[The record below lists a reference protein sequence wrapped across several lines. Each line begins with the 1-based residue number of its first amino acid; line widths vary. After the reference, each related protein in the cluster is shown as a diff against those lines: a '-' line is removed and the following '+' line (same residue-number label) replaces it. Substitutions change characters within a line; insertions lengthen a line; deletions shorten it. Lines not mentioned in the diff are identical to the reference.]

1 MAHDGELRIGIF
13 TDDFY
18 PYSGGVA
25 RSVEQQ
31 INHLVELGHHVTLF
45 APRTDFDPPRAC
57 AWEALPNWYLPRT
70 PSYLS
75 SLVVSPGAARRIA
88 ASHELDVVHSQNERG
103 SIYLTALVAREA
115 GLPHVHT
122 FHSNYAGTHL
132 TSPGPA
138 ALNSLTYLPA
148 AGRILRRFARRDS
161 GTPLR
166 TPTSPRAA
174 EDSFHARRD
183 WKSLARL
190 ACELDAFTSPATFV
204 RECIVD
210 AAPDLADLA
219 HVVPSGIDQAFLEV
233 TRTRPQD
240 GPIRFLSCSRLG
252 AEKRVDAIIR
262 AYEQIGSED
271 NELVIIGTGPQEAA
285 LKRQAAQVSRGTVR
299 MLGRMENTAQVAQ
312 QMADADVFVLAS
324 YHFDTQGIVLAEAAA
339 TGTPII
345 YCDERLTVGV
355 SSGNAVLSGR
365 SDAELADAMA
375 ALAADPERRAAMSAA
390 GRALGPSLTG
400 RSMAQSY
407 VNVYKQALAN
417 RARLSSGR

>member
-1 MAHDGELRIGIF
+1 MAHDGELRVGIF

-25 RSVEQQ
+25 RSIEQQ

-45 APRTDFDPPRAC
+45 APRTDFDPPQAC
-57 AWEALPNWYLPRT
+57 AWESLPNWYIPGT

-75 SLVVSPGAARRIA
+75 SLVVSSGTARRIA
-88 ASHELDVVHSQNERG
+88 ASHQLDVVHSQNERG
-103 SIYLTALVAREA
+103 SIYLTALVARAA

-132 TSPGPA
+132 TSPGQA

-148 AGRILRRFARRDS
+148 AGRLLRSFARRDS
-161 GTPLR
+161 TSPLR
-166 TPTSPRAA
+166 TPTTPRAA
-174 EDSFHARRD
+174 EDSVHARRD

-190 ACELDAFTSPATFV
+190 ARELDAFTSPASFMK
-204 RECIVD
+204 ECMVD
-210 AAPDLADLA
+210 AAPELADVA
-219 HVVPSGIDQAFLEV
+219 HVVPSGIDQAFLDV
-233 TRTRPQD
+233 TRTRGSG

-252 AEKRVDAIIR
+252 AEKRVDAIIS
-262 AYEQIGSED
+262 AYEQIASDD

-285 LKRQAAQVSRGTVR
+285 LKRQAAQVRRGTVR

-312 QMADADVFVLAS
+312 HMADADVFVLAS

-339 TGTPII
+339 TGTPIV

-355 SSGNAVLSGR
+355 GPENAVLCGR
-365 SDAELADAMA
+365 SASDLAAAMA
-375 ALAADPERRAAMSAA
+375 SLAADPQRRAAMSAA

-400 RSMAQSY
+400 KAMAQSY
-407 VNVYKQALAN
+407 VDVYRQALAV
-417 RARLSSGR
+417 APRLRSGR